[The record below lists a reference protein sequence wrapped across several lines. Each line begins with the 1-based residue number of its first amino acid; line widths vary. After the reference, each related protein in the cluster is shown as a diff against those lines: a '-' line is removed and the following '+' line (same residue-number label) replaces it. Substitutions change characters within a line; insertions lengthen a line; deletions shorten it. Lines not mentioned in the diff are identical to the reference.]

1 MPKPV
6 GVMPRAEVNQ
16 DVERVGEKRACDQ
29 VVPVEE

>member
-1 MPKPV
+1 
-6 GVMPRAEVNQ
+6 MPRAEVNQ